1 MRLILT
7 CEMYTY
13 ILFYFIFKVRDASG
27 LIQNRPQAT
36 LFCLTLTPNTSS
48 TVKFGLL
55 QESDVCLIYAVD
67 ICYSFT
73 KAV

>member
-1 MRLILT
+1 MWNVYLN
-7 CEMYTY
+7 
-13 ILFYFIFKVRDASG
+13 FFFKVRDVSG

-36 LFCLTLTPNTSS
+36 LFCLTLIQNTSS

-55 QESDVCLIYAVD
+55 QESDICLIYAVD

>member
-1 MRLILT
+1 MRSILT

-13 ILFYFIFKVRDASG
+13 IYFLFFLFFKVRDASG
-27 LIQNRPQAT
+27 LIPNRPRAT

-55 QESDVCLIYAVD
+55 QESDVCLI
-67 ICYSFT
+67 
-73 KAV
+73 